1 MSTATQSRTA
11 PDLSFLLA
19 HTSWVLSTRMTAA
32 LAEIGMTPR
41 GYCVLNHALG
51 GELTQIELA
60 KLADVDKTTMVVTMD
75 ELEAEGLAERRPSP
89 ADRRGPGGGGSQGG
103 RGGGPPPP
111 RRPAGPD
118 RGGYRGGQAR
128 RRRRGADRRPGA
140 RRRAPGPARGRAGRA
155 DQRAHPAGRRPS
167 RHRRGVRAA
176 GAPPAAGPQVGRK

>member
-1 MSTATQSRTA
+1 MSTATQSRTARQSRPSPQSRTA

-19 HTSWVLSTRMTAA
+19 HTSWVLSTQMTAA

-89 ADRRGPGGGGSQGG
+89 ADRR
-103 RGGGPPPP
+103 
-111 RRPAGPD
+111 
-118 RGGYRGGQAR
+118 AR
-128 RRRRGADRRPGA
+128 IVVVTE
-140 RRRAPGPARGRAGRA
+140 
-155 DQRAHPAGRRPS
+155 AGRRVAALPRPS
-167 RHRRGVRAA
+167 QGSGYRDRDLENAAALDRAFRN
-176 GAPPAAGPQVGRK
+176 GL

>member
-1 MSTATQSRTA
+1 MSTATQSRPAPQSRTA

-19 HTSWVLSTRMTAA
+19 HTSWVLSTQMTAA

-89 ADRRGPGGGGSQGG
+89 ADRRARIVVVTEEGRRVAAAGAQIVDRVHDDVLRALPEAERDVLTSALTRLAGGHLAT
-103 RGGGPPPP
+103 
-111 RRPAGPD
+111 PADNEQPV
-118 RGGYRGGQAR
+118 R
-128 RRRRGADRRPGA
+128 RRREA
-140 RRRAPGPARGRAGRA
+140 R
-155 DQRAHPAGRRPS
+155 
-167 RHRRGVRAA
+167 
-176 GAPPAAGPQVGRK
+176 K